1 MSSAS
6 AVSVHVVELEELHVV
21 VVVALVVGRLGRVV
35 EEESTRVELVEVQVR
50 EEVVELVVVQVR
62 EGEVKG
68 RLPLRV
74 PVSAIL
80 NPDHSVLHFLL
91 AVKVQFV
98 FHCVF
103 TRHR

>member
-1 MSSAS
+1 
-6 AVSVHVVELEELHVV
+6 VHVVELEELHVV

-62 EGEVKG
+62 EGEVRG
-68 RLPLRV
+68 RLPRRI
-74 PVSAIL
+74 PASAKL
-80 NPDHSVLHFLL
+80 DPDHSVLHFLL
-91 AVKVQFV
+91 LNVKVQFV

-103 TRHR
+103 HTSQ